1 MDLVHHFRG
10 ARNAINHQAGI
21 VLFSTGEPAMC
32 MFVIVEGSV
41 SIVVSGKVIEIAGP
55 GSLVGEMAMVDSS
68 FRSATVVT
76 RTDCRIVPIDKA
88 HFDSLVRESPEFA
101 RHVMTVMADRLR
113 HMNALLAKEP

>member
-1 MDLVHHFRG
+1 MDLVQHFRR
-10 ARNAINHQAGI
+10 ARNAIDHQAGI
-21 VLFSTGEPAMC
+21 VLFNAGEPATS

-68 FRSATVVT
+68 FRSATVIT
-76 RTDCRIVPIDKA
+76 RTDCRIVPVDKT

-113 HMNALLAKEP
+113 HMNELLAKEP